1 MNSVVPFRRR
11 LLLAAVACLA
21 VHAHAAQVSVAV
33 ASNFAQPMQEIA
45 AAFEQSSGHRVVLA
59 FGSSG
64 RFYAQVRNGAPYQL
78 LLSADEDIP
87 ARLEGEGL
95 ALEGTRFTY
104 ARGRLALWSATP
116 GKVDAQGKVLRNG
129 DFRRLA
135 VASPRLAPYGAAA
148 MQVIDRLGLAK
159 QLQAR
164 IVQGENIA
172 QAHQFVA
179 TGNAELGFVAWS
191 QVQSQGRIGAGS
203 GWLVPAEMHAPIRQD
218 AVLLRTARDQPQAL
232 ALAAFLRSE
241 TARTII
247 RRHGY
252 ELD

>member
-1 MNSVVPFRRR
+1 MNSAVPIRRR
-11 LLLAAVACLA
+11 LLLAAVACVA
-21 VHAHAAQVSVAV
+21 VPAQAAQVSVAV

-45 AAFEQSSGHRVVLA
+45 AAFEQSSGHRVVLSL
-59 FGSSG
+59 GSSG
-64 RFYAQVRNGAPYQL
+64 RFYAQVRNGAPFHL
-78 LLSADEDIP
+78 LLSADQEIP
-87 ARLEGEGL
+87 ARLESEGL
-95 ALEGTRFTY
+95 AVEGSRFTY

-116 GKVDAQGKVLRNG
+116 NRVDAQGKVLRSG

-135 VASPRLAPYGAAA
+135 LASPRLAPYGTAA
-148 MQVIDRLGLAK
+148 MQVIDRLGLSK
-159 QLQAR
+159 QLQPR
-164 IVQGENIA
+164 IVEGENIA

-191 QVQSQGRIGAGS
+191 QVQSQGRIAAGS

-218 AVLLRTARDQPQAL
+218 AVLLRAARDQPQAL
-232 ALAAFLRSE
+232 ALAVFLRGE
-241 TARTII
+241 AARAII